1 MAISTIS
8 SYSTC
13 IFYFEASGTGGTI
26 YLYDL
31 RTNVARSFQIKH
43 SGLHERSTSILAH
56 GNIYFVGG
64 NNPPSDTVLSVP
76 IPNSQD
82 AQPQITEKAH
92 LHVERGDIVLAK
104 SACQRY
110 IYAIGG
116 RGCVCGSKVC
126 ERFDTSHN
134 RWYVRLR
141 SRPAHLCLRRNFVQ
155 KERLLY
161 GHARLGHNPT
171 TGYAGGGTRLENHQI
186 GRRGGAYI

>member
-126 ERFDTSHN
+126 ERFDTS
-134 RWYVRLR
+134 
-141 SRPAHLCLRRNFVQ
+141 LRRNFVQ